1 MAKTIRIDQSYIY
14 DSTSCCLLFHI
25 NFATHCIGSTRS
37 AFPTTL
43 CRVRGQHNQ
52 AQWSCRT
59 NQINCRT
66 RLLISSLVQPEAQ
79 ARSCSPAD
87 PTYLGRH
94 TRRQVEKINYEKR
107 PLSVKLSLVQALM
120 NPKDPFFVP
129 DRVTVQ
135 TTAFNHELIHP
146 LAAVFSS

>member
-1 MAKTIRIDQSYIY
+1 MAKTIRINQSYIY
-14 DSTSCCLLFHI
+14 MTILPAAYYFILTLLHI
-25 NFATHCIGSTRS
+25 ALVPRS

-79 ARSCSPAD
+79 ARSCSAD

-94 TRRQVEKINYEKR
+94 TRRQVEKINYEER